1 MLILWQTGSVHHK
14 ILIFCCFDFSAR
26 CLSNGTTGCPDAS
39 PLAAAVCSVPAWSGL
54 LYGTIGDNSHSC
66 HPFYT
71 FSVAD
76 LNLNLNLKTD
86 KRQRAQQSTSLVS
99 FWGFPCATKM
109 PTVHGEPKQSSSSCS
124 CNYHQTWSRSWIW
137 IWEYLGKLCLVTAW
151 TGIETVGH
159 TDRQTE
165 TARRQES
172 EMEPH
177 SGRDQTQSRSG
188 SRLPVWQILD
198 NIKCNKR

>member
-26 CLSNGTTGCPDAS
+26 CLSNGTTGCPDYTPA
-39 PLAAAVCSVPAWSGL
+39 PLISCCSSLQSVPAWSGL

-66 HPFYT
+66 HPFCT

-109 PTVHGEPKQSSSSCS
+109 PTVHGLQQASE
-124 CNYHQTWSRSWIW
+124 
-137 IWEYLGKLCLVTAW
+137 L
-151 TGIETVGH
+151 
-159 TDRQTE
+159 
-165 TARRQES
+165 ES
-172 EMEPH
+172 ELDLDLGILRQAVL
-177 SGRDQTQSRSG
+177 SYSLDRDKDIRPDRDSQTTGVWVGSTAGESRHNLAVGAACSPDRF
-188 SRLPVWQILD
+188 SIISQATNNR
-198 NIKCNKR
+198 CS